1 LERPARGR
9 FPGWPARIK
18 HDRRLVE
25 RSAHVRRIPE
35 TMRQRRKVSRE
46 ELHAWLEREFRATAA
61 ELCGRCRV
69 PLPVLRE
76 AMARPNWRL
85 PAQEECPA
93 LCHTVLEEIAARA
106 GERFDLAT

>member
-1 LERPARGR
+1 MTPNR
-9 FPGWPARIK
+9 
-18 HDRRLVE
+18 
-25 RSAHVRRIPE
+25 
-35 TMRQRRKVSRE
+35 TTKVSRE

-76 AMARPNWRL
+76 TPGRPNWRL

-93 LCHTVLEEIAARA
+93 LCHTILEEISARA
-106 GERFDLAT
+106 GERFDLRA